1 MVSYEEARFKPRN
14 TQLNKPKSA
23 AINKTRTI
31 LRRTKKNA
39 QDEELP
45 HELFLTTR
53 QQLISETPSLTICRQ
68 I

>member
-1 MVSYEEARFKPRN
+1 MVSYEEARVKPRN
-14 TQLNKPKSA
+14 TKLNKPKSA
-23 AINKTRTI
+23 AINKTRTT

-53 QQLISETPSLTICRQ
+53 QQLKSEMPSLTICRQ